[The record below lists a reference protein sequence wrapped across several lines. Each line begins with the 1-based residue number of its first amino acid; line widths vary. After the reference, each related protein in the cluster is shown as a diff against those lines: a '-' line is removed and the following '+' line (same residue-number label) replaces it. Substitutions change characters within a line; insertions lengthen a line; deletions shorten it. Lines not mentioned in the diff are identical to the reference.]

1 VRFPIDSLKPGQ
13 KVQGATVAELGAG
26 NRPLDMILYQKN
38 GTDFLLMS
46 NNSRGVMKIRAGDV
60 AGASPITGPVTTPTG
75 GVGYETIAAM
85 QGIEQLDQL
94 DAQNSI
100 VIARVNGGLNLQ
112 VVPLP

>member
-1 VRFPIDSLKPGQ
+1 
-13 KVQGATVAELGAG
+13 
-26 NRPLDMILYQKN
+26 
-38 GTDFLLMS
+38 
-46 NNSRGVMKIRAGDV
+46 MKIKVSDV
-60 AGASPITGPVTTPTG
+60 ATASPITEPVNTPTG

-85 QGIEQLDQL
+85 QGIEQLDML